1 MTEQCGEK
9 FLKPYRDAVQRCGP
23 GFGATLWSSR
33 EGQQLRFDVM
43 IDLVDFTGCTVVD
56 AGCGAGDFAQRLVD
70 REVRFA
76 GYVGVDGVAE
86 LIQCAR
92 GRNLPCCEFVL
103 ADLVRD
109 ASVIATK
116 QPDYVCISGTLNTM
130 DEPVARQL
138 VHTSFEA
145 AAQGVL
151 FNFLSDR
158 THGKWDARDVSP
170 ARRFN
175 TLDWIAWALEQT
187 SLVVFTQDYLDG
199 HDATIMMRH
208 E

>member
-1 MTEQCGEK
+1 MENPCGER
-9 FLKPYRDAVQRCGP
+9 FLKPYRDAVERLGA

-43 IDLVDFTGCTVVD
+43 IDLADFTDCTILD

-70 REVRFA
+70 REVKFA
-76 GYVGVDGVAE
+76 NYVGVDGVQE
-86 LIQCAR
+86 LIHCAR
-92 GRNLPCCEFVL
+92 FRQLPCCEFVL

-109 ASVIATK
+109 ASTIAARN
-116 QPDYVCISGTLNTM
+116 PDYVCISGTLNTM
-130 DEPVARQL
+130 DESVARQL
-138 VHTSFEA
+138 VQSCFES

-158 THGKWDARDVSP
+158 THAKWEARDVSP

-175 TLDWIAWALEQT
+175 TLQWFDWALERT